1 MENMRKKSYW
11 WNSGVEELIQEKQSK
26 YEKWLATHEQED
38 REQYVKISREVKR
51 AATRAKDDSWERKRQ
66 EIEYFSEGT
75 KTKMAW
81 KTIRD
86 IRQENQ
92 NKLNIQMIKMDEWV
106 RYYSEMLTENRHK
119 FQNIPT
125 DTVIIGNAEE
135 ITIDETKRPPKK

>member
-1 MENMRKKSYW
+1 M
-11 WNSGVEELIQEKQSK
+11 
-26 YEKWLATHEQED
+26 
-38 REQYVKISREVKR
+38 KISREVKR
-51 AATRAKDDSWERKRQ
+51 AATRAKDDSWERKCQ

-106 RYYSEMLTENRHK
+106 RYYSEMLMENRH
-119 FQNIPT
+119 
-125 DTVIIGNAEE
+125 
-135 ITIDETKRPPKK
+135 